1 MKNFNKLKIWQQGFQ
16 IAINTY
22 KLTKDFP
29 SDETLILKGIKFRGT
44 KTKGHG
50 YKHIEDAWD
59 EGSPNTLK
67 K

>member
-1 MKNFNKLKIWQQGFQ
+1 MGDLSRSRRQQKT
-16 IAINTY
+16 N
-22 KLTKDFP
+22 
-29 SDETLILKGIKFRGT
+29 ETLILKGIKFRGT
-44 KTKGHG
+44 KTKGHE